1 VQEETQN
8 PGYDAAGAQEPNN
21 APDLGASTPRGSK
34 GFGRNLMGEEPTAAP
49 TPTDQR
55 PGAFEPAA
63 SVGAEEAW
71 SPFSPTELDPQ
82 VAPPVLTINRA
93 ELLWPE
99 GPSAASLRTYSD
111 G

>member
-34 GFGRNLMGEEPTAAP
+34 GFGRDLMGEEPTAAP
-49 TPTDQR
+49 IDQVDSASER
-55 PGAFEPAA
+55 DA
-63 SVGAEEAW
+63 SVEAEEAS
-71 SPFSPTELDPQ
+71 SPFSPTYLAPE
-82 VAPPVLTINRA
+82 VAPVPMIIGRA

-99 GPSAASLRTYSD
+99 GPSAASLRTYSN